1 MRKILIIGGVRGI
14 YRSDDEGNTWILIND
29 TAHQYGTIST
39 ITGDPRIFGR
49 VYLGTN
55 GMGIAYGDIAV

>member
-1 MRKILIIGGVRGI
+1 MSGI
-14 YRSDDEGNTWILIND
+14 YRSDDEGNTWILIKD
-29 TAHQYGTIST
+29 AAHQYGTIST

-55 GMGIAYGDIAV
+55 GMGIVYGDRAA